1 MVPSAT
7 LDSSMQNPAPQL
19 RVFSLKGF
27 ARFSRRMGVSEE
39 TLWEAVLSPP
49 DADLGGGLYK
59 FRIARP
65 GEGARGGGR
74 ALVALKIGHRA
85 FLLFGWEK
93 KDMENISPKELK
105 VYRLLAKRYLEFT
118 EDEIR
123 IAINDGTLQELRQ
136 GGHHG

>member
-7 LDSSMQNPAPQL
+7 LNVMSKVPAPL
-19 RVFSLKGF
+19 RVFALKGF
-27 ARFSRRMGVSEE
+27 ARFARRMHVSDEA
-39 TLWEAVLSPP
+39 LWEAVLSPP

-74 ALVALKIGHRA
+74 ALLALKVGRRA
-85 FLLFGWEK
+85 VLMFGWEK
-93 KDMENISPKELK
+93 KDMENITPKELK

-123 IAINDGTLQELRQ
+123 VALNDGTLLEFRQ
-136 GGHHG
+136 PR